1 MLLSEFCLSAI
12 ERIEQGDYGIKPTVR
27 LYTDGYQS
35 SDPAEL
41 NFIRSAN
48 IKYHNTESDTLIG
61 TYFDIS
67 WEHEGLFS
75 PMCRIEAGYLMDTY
89 QSGGWEGVDKVVQSN
104 IDHVRQVDSGI
115 FDHLDEYDR
124 IREHL
129 ILRPISFAR
138 NRLEL
143 KDHACQRF
151 GDIALALY
159 IKVSDD
165 GKNLMSAKVPRNA
178 VAQWNLPQD
187 EVFAD
192 ALQNT
197 ALLYPPRIYL
207 SPLEVINPP
216 YMRGVFMGEGEGRV
230 MRIETRISATLT
242 TTRQLNGAIAMFY
255 PGVKERIGEL
265 YGGSYYAAFT
275 SYSEV
280 MLHSARVFSARSV
293 HRTLKDS
300 NRRFPETMLSNSV
313 YLYDADA
320 GTFAK
325 LDL

>member
-12 ERIEQGDYGIKPTVR
+12 ERIEQGNYGIKPTVR

-41 NFIRSAN
+41 NFIRSSN

-67 WEHEGLFS
+67 WEHDGEVS
-75 PMCRIEAGYLMDTY
+75 PMCRIEAGYLMGMY
-89 QSGGWEGVDKVVQSN
+89 QSEGWEGVDKVVQSN
-104 IDHVRQVDSGI
+104 IDHARQVDTGI
-115 FDHLDEYDR
+115 LNHMHEYDR

-129 ILRPISFAR
+129 ILRPISFTR

-143 KDHACQRF
+143 KDRAYQRF

-159 IKVSDD
+159 VKVSDD
-165 GKNLMSAKVPRNA
+165 GENLMSAKVPRPA
-178 VAQWNLPQD
+178 VEEWSLPQD
-187 EVFAD
+187 EVFAN

-207 SPLEVINPP
+207 SPLETMNPP

-230 MRIETRISATLT
+230 TRIETRISATLT
-242 TTRQLNGAIAMFY
+242 TTRQVNGAIAMFY

-275 SYSEV
+275 SDSEV
-280 MLHSARVFSARSV
+280 MLHSVEVFSARGV

-300 NRRFPETMLSNSV
+300 NRHFPETMLSNSV